1 MPGHGRQSACYFA
14 SALAAAL
21 MTAFCAP
28 AQERDES
35 QRRPSPR
42 GEFSQPRFPRGD
54 EPRRFDEPL
63 VANTTKGFVF
73 LDGEYVPPPYEIRHG
88 ENEVSINRQKLTCRP
103 TRGFYGSG
111 GGPDGRGFGPGGR
124 GPGGGPNGDG
134 LRGRGPS
141 GGGGPGG
148 GGPGGFGGG
157 RNSDPWRFMVSEIVQ
172 QLAADSIVMSF
183 ADQPLVVFGSSGP
196 TYDLLKALT
205 SDDKATD
212 GDGKAV
218 SPVSFLDKLP
228 DGFDPAVW
236 DEWISSYEPPAD
248 LRKRAHT
255 LVASYDANEREAM
268 VAIAATKRLNAWAY
282 PLTLGMMVVTV
293 LALGHLLG
301 GRPHAGKPTAG
312 IDDSPAMLRAL
323 NWSLIFVVLLS
334 LLDLTW
340 TILVG
345 QAGQMRELNPVG
357 SHLIQDPRH
366 LAGFKI
372 GATLPSL
379 GLLWLLRRH
388 KRAQVAAWWICLI
401 LVFVAF
407 RWVTVNSAYMAP

>member
-1 MPGHGRQSACYFA
+1 MPVHGRQSVYSLG
-14 SALAAAL
+14 SALVAAL
-21 MTAFCAP
+21 VMASCLA
-28 AQERDES
+28 AQER
-35 QRRPSPR
+35 
-42 GEFSQPRFPRGD
+42 GENQPRPFPSRDSGPPPLPRGD

-73 LDGEYVPPPYEIRHG
+73 LDGEYVPPPYEIREG
-88 ENEVSINRQKLTCRP
+88 ENEVSINGQKLTCQPMRP
-103 TRGFYGSG
+103 VYGYG
-111 GGPDGRGFGPGGR
+111 GYGGRGFGY
-124 GPGGGPNGDG
+124 GGGE
-134 LRGRGPS
+134 GR

-148 GGPGGFGGG
+148 GPRGWVPGSSGPGGFGGG
-157 RNSDPWRFMVSEIVQ
+157 RNSDPWRSMVGEIVQ
-172 QLAADSIVMSF
+172 QLSADSIVMSF

-205 SDDKATD
+205 SDDSDATD
-212 GDGKAV
+212 GKSKAV
-218 SPVSFLDKLP
+218 IPVSFLDKLP

-236 DEWISSYEPPAD
+236 DEWISGYVSPAD
-248 LRKRAHT
+248 LRRRAHT
-255 LVASYDANEREAM
+255 LIASSDASEKEAKI
-268 VAIAATKRLNAWAY
+268 AIAATKRLNAWAY

-293 LALGHLLG
+293 LAVGHLLG
-301 GRPHAGKPTAG
+301 GRPHAGKSTAG
-312 IDDSPAMLRAL
+312 IDDSPEMLRAL

-357 SHLIQDPRH
+357 SHLLQDPRQ

-407 RWVTVNSAYMAP
+407 RWVTVNSAYVAA

>member
-1 MPGHGRQSACYFA
+1 
-14 SALAAAL
+14 
-21 MTAFCAP
+21 
-28 AQERDES
+28 
-35 QRRPSPR
+35 
-42 GEFSQPRFPRGD
+42 
-54 EPRRFDEPL
+54 
-63 VANTTKGFVF
+63 
-73 LDGEYVPPPYEIRHG
+73 
-88 ENEVSINRQKLTCRP
+88 
-103 TRGFYGSG
+103 
-111 GGPDGRGFGPGGR
+111 
-124 GPGGGPNGDG
+124 
-134 LRGRGPS
+134 
-141 GGGGPGG
+141 
-148 GGPGGFGGG
+148 
-157 RNSDPWRFMVSEIVQ
+157 MVSEIVQ

-205 SDDKATD
+205 SADEATD
-212 GDGKAV
+212 GESKPV

-228 DGFDPAVW
+228 DGFDPGVW
-236 DEWISSYEPPAD
+236 ENWISGYDPPAD

-255 LVASYDANEREAM
+255 LVASYDANERDAM
-268 VAIAATKRLNAWAY
+268 MAIAATKRLNAWAY
-282 PLTLGMMVVTV
+282 PLTLSMMVVTV

-301 GRPHAGKPTAG
+301 GRPHAGKSTAG
-312 IDDSPAMLRAL
+312 IDDSPEMLRAL

-407 RWVTVNSAYMAP
+407 RWVTVNSAYVAA